1 MQIGLLFYQIVFKHL
16 NYSYIIENLLTT
28 ISFEILIIK
37 ENLNLSSANK
47 LLFSFTFTACRDLL
61 MRLLEP
67 VSAWRITL
75 KQVMKHKW
83 FTGTEHIPR
92 SIPLGDMMYQK
103 RELCEPVLAYM
114 KVTLRIR
121 TKDTINAVVSNRYT
135 NFLFQERTTISWNKY
150 LSTFCDFFPDF
161 SSLFLS
167 AKYFFK
173 RVEIPPCISYSL
185 DIQRDSLSFS
195 YCGI

>member
-1 MQIGLLFYQIVFKHL
+1 M
-16 NYSYIIENLLTT
+16 
-28 ISFEILIIK
+28 
-37 ENLNLSSANK
+37 NLSSANK
-47 LLFSFTFTACRDLL
+47 LFPYLFTACRDLL

-67 VSAWRITL
+67 VSEWRITL

-135 NFLFQERTTISWNKY
+135 SFLFSEACYNFLE
-150 LSTFCDFFPDF
+150 
-161 SSLFLS
+161 
-167 AKYFFK
+167 
-173 RVEIPPCISYSL
+173 
-185 DIQRDSLSFS
+185 
-195 YCGI
+195 

>member
-1 MQIGLLFYQIVFKHL
+1 
-16 NYSYIIENLLTT
+16 
-28 ISFEILIIK
+28 
-37 ENLNLSSANK
+37 
-47 LLFSFTFTACRDLL
+47 

-67 VSAWRITL
+67 VSEWRITL

-114 KVTLRIR
+114 KLTLRIR

-135 NFLFQERTTISWNKY
+135 DVSINVSEREKKLRLREKRGNGNFLITEN
-150 LSTFCDFFPDF
+150 
-161 SSLFLS
+161 
-167 AKYFFK
+167 
-173 RVEIPPCISYSL
+173 
-185 DIQRDSLSFS
+185 
-195 YCGI
+195 